1 MKTTYLAAV
10 MAFSSLAAG
19 CTNVAGDLIRTIEPL
34 DDNGSGAFAYARNYF
49 AARGYEC
56 HAQEDAM
63 RLRCSR
69 ELRDLII
76 HQTRTVVELF
86 PEGNEGTGLLL
97 ISTRWDEGLI
107 PGEFISSEFHN
118 PDVVGLCSEMR
129 DHALGVCQLQE
140 EH

>member
-1 MKTTYLAAV
+1 
-10 MAFSSLAAG
+10 
-19 CTNVAGDLIRTIEPL
+19 
-34 DDNGSGAFAYARNYF
+34 
-49 AARGYEC
+49 
-56 HAQEDAM
+56 M